1 MKLLSR
7 SATCTRI
14 KPHMTHESFR
24 RTSAL
29 TMKLTNI
36 CLTLLVFI
44 NAVHSAAMREKSE
57 DLLHFLKDA
66 FEMNLPF
73 DHTDP
78 TQLSEMDL
86 ATEKILDPVHPTDPT
101 AECKASEIVVNSA
114 DFSNTTP
121 RPNLADL
128 ADVAEERSIESS
140 NSDSRF
146 AERSSTEDSR
156 EGDSDKRLQL
166 RTTLRDTHKAL
177 QEHYGNSA
185 ESMSMDR
192 TVMDIDMTEGSNK
205 HIDKATVM
213 EDTSSQEMDRP
224 EENGR
229 YRPPRTQKM
238 LEKHNSV
245 VTDTGR
251 QNLDFMKEMDPII
264 QSFSA
269 RMNLKGQTG
278 KPHDTDKPQQESH
291 RRAMVLDSPEFVDT
305 LDRPDLYADSE
316 ERGGGRGTSQT
327 QISGIKAKL
336 NYAANQDT
344 LDDSRELADPMPGC
358 TETSVEHPMEENN
371 KRGLDA
377 PNVDQKIQKDTMSYQ
392 NQLRKI
398 CPTKG
403 IRASNNPRA
412 QLDLDSPERVNSEL
426 LDRDNSRERM
436 EYVAVPL

>member
-1 MKLLSR
+1 MTLLSR

-14 KPHMTHESFR
+14 KPQMTHGPFR

-44 NAVHSAAMREKSE
+44 NAVRSAAMREGSG
-57 DLLHFLKDA
+57 DLLRFLKDA
-66 FEMNLPF
+66 FEMNLPL

-78 TQLSEMDL
+78 TQLSEMAL

-101 AECKASEIVVNSA
+101 AECKAPEIVVDSA

-121 RPNLADL
+121 KPNLVDL
-128 ADVAEERSIESS
+128 ADVAEERSVESS
-140 NSDSRF
+140 NSDSRL
-146 AERSSTEDSR
+146 AERTVTEDSR

-166 RTTLRDTHKAL
+166 RTILKDTHKAL

-213 EDTSSQEMDRP
+213 EDISSQEMDRP
-224 EENGR
+224 EENRR
-229 YRPPRTQKM
+229 YRPPRTQMM

-264 QSFSA
+264 QSFA
-269 RMNLKGQTG
+269 GRMNLKGQTG
-278 KPHDTDKPQQESH
+278 KPHDTDKHQQESH
-291 RRAMVLDSPEFVDT
+291 RRAMDLDSPEFVDT
-305 LDRPDLYADSE
+305 PDRPDLYADSE
-316 ERGGGRGTSQT
+316 E

-336 NYAANQDT
+336 NYAANKDT
-344 LDDSRELADPMPGC
+344 LNDSRELADRIPGC
-358 TETSVEHPMEENN
+358 TETSVEHPTEENN
-371 KRGLDA
+371 SLDA

-392 NQLRKI
+392 NQLR
-398 CPTKG
+398 
-403 IRASNNPRA
+403 
-412 QLDLDSPERVNSEL
+412 
-426 LDRDNSRERM
+426 
-436 EYVAVPL
+436 

>member
-114 DFSNTTP
+114 
-121 RPNLADL
+121 
-128 ADVAEERSIESS
+128 
-140 NSDSRF
+140 DSRF